1 MSDRRAS
8 QRRRFSLRAVI
19 PRASSKGSN
28 WRVIPRSAP
37 KGFTEGISSFLQL
50 LSLGRSPRQRAAV
63 AGGALLLFAGIAWGL
78 WPLMAPAKDDVSR
91 TWFSQE
97 FQTNNAAHPLYLTA
111 PGSDQRETDLL
122 SVENLSSEPLS
133 ILAFSSRPRPFLL
146 TGRQIMSAWAQ
157 WIATSRQG
165 IIVEPHSTWVMNPND
180 TGKLPAVHGHTW
192 ITIFFSAQPPAPS
205 GLPAAVLPPGFAG
218 RFRVRYCLSRLPEA
232 YVALPQLHRQE
243 ITRLLQDELD
253 AAGKAAQSLSPCDL
267 SKLNDLTPTEL
278 R

>member
-19 PRASSKGSN
+19 PRASSKGSTCG
-28 WRVIPRSAP
+28 VIPRPTP
-37 KGFTEGISSFLQL
+37 KGFAEGISSFLQ
-50 LSLGRSPRQRAAV
+50 SIPFGRTPRQRLAA
-63 AGGALLLFAGIAWGL
+63 AGGALLLSAGIAWGL
-78 WPLMAPAKDDVSR
+78 WALMAPAKDDASR

-97 FQTNNAAHPLYLTA
+97 FRANNAAHPLYLTV
-111 PGSDQRETDLL
+111 PGVDQRNVDLL
-122 SVENLSSEPLS
+122 TVENLSSEPLS
-133 ILAFSSRPRPFLL
+133 ILPFSSRPRPFLL

-165 IIVEPHSTWVMNPND
+165 LIVEPRSTWVLNPTD
-180 TGKLPAVHGHTW
+180 VGRLPVIHGHTW
-192 ITIFFSAQPPAPS
+192 ITIFFSAEPLAPS

-218 RFRVRYCLSRLPEA
+218 QFRVRYCLSRLPEA
-232 YVALPQLHRQE
+232 YVALPQVHRQE

-253 AAGKAAQSLSPCDL
+253 AAGKAVQPLSPCDI
-267 SKLNDLTPTEL
+267 SNRNDLTPTEL